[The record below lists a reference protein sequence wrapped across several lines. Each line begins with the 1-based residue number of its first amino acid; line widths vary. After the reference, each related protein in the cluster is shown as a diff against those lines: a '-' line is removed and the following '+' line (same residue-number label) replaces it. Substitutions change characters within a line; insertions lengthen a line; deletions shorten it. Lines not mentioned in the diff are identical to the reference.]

1 MYYWQHHN
9 LRRAIDRRKDLD
21 LLGPT
26 LTADS
31 ITFPLHRGICK
42 VCICLTFKVFAHRNS
57 AKWVFFFAILRMGN
71 SAWSDIWCLQIA
83 PYLFIAGIWDLRKK
97 DCMGPSRTKTYYKRR
112 NMADLCELSMLAR
125 TMSVVAWA
133 LSRFTVGIM
142 SFTMMV
148 ISTYLSNQRYRS
160 ARIVKELKETKR
172 RKILRNIGNI
182 FYSTK

>member
-1 MYYWQHHN
+1 
-9 LRRAIDRRKDLD
+9 
-21 LLGPT
+21 
-26 LTADS
+26 
-31 ITFPLHRGICK
+31 
-42 VCICLTFKVFAHRNS
+42 
-57 AKWVFFFAILRMGN
+57 
-71 SAWSDIWCLQIA
+71 
-83 PYLFIAGIWDLRKK
+83 
-97 DCMGPSRTKTYYKRR
+97 
-112 NMADLCELSMLAR
+112 MADLCELSMLAR

-148 ISTYLSNQRYRS
+148 ISTHLSNQRYRS